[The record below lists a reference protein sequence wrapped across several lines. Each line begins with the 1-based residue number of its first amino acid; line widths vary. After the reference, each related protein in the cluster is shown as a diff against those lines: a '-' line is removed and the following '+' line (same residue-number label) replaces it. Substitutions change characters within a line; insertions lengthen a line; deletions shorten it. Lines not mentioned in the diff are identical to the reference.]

1 MAGGDAAPEVPAGT
15 TARSAT
21 RCAKRCTS
29 QPYLEASRP
38 ISSAMARSV
47 PCRRSTNGE
56 TTAIRKLT
64 HPAVAAGGD
73 NGRLRRGEFGRE
85 PQVGKAEENSEEQP
99 QVGIHHEI
107 FVGLDPGKHIQKQ
120 K

>member
-29 QPYLEASRP
+29 QPYLEASRS

-56 TTAIRKLT
+56 TTAIRKLA
-64 HPAVAAGGD
+64 HPAAARGD
-73 NGRLRRGEFGRE
+73 SGRLRGGKFGRE

-107 FVGLDPGKHIQKQ
+107 FVG
-120 K
+120 